1 MYNIF
6 KRSIIDSEVVRDFI
20 KDDET
25 HVYSNVSPQTIVTL
39 SDIVFK
45 YGNKVPNSVDLAH
58 DLTYNDDPNNPFIKK
73 GLDLA
78 DLQGFQELESQ
89 NAKSI
94 EEIKRLKQLKE
105 KVAKKLIDDK
115 QVPPNQEPQK

>member
-6 KRSIIDSEVVRDFI
+6 NRSIIDSEVIRDFI

-45 YGNKVPNSVDLAH
+45 YGNKIPNSVDLAH

-78 DLQGFQELESQ
+78 DLEGFQELEFQ
-89 NAKSI
+89 NGKSI
-94 EEIKRLKQLKE
+94 EELKRLHQLKDRDS
-105 KVAKKLIDDK
+105 KKLIDDN
-115 QVPPNQEPQK
+115 QVSPKQEPQK

>member
-1 MYNIF
+1 MYKIF
-6 KRSIIDSEVVRDFI
+6 QKFIDSESVRDFI

-25 HVYSNVSPQTIVTL
+25 HVYSNVSPQSIVTL

-78 DLQGFQELESQ
+78 DLQGFQELESE
-89 NAKSI
+89 NGKTI
-94 EEIKRLKQLKE
+94 EELNRLRQLKHE
-105 KVAKKLIDDK
+105 NASKVVQNKEEE
-115 QVPPNQEPQK
+115 PPKE